1 MQNGKDIEQT
11 LGDDN
16 KNLHKIQKYKTISN
30 ISIVGLFVFFFQ
42 ISSTFSI
49 KLTFFKTQ
57 LNTSPSPIK
66 CLMLV
71 LVNIN

>member
-42 ISSTFSI
+42 ISISNLTLLFSLTTESPGMTF
-49 KLTFFKTQ
+49 
-57 LNTSPSPIK
+57 
-66 CLMLV
+66 
-71 LVNIN
+71 